1 MYGAHLCQGVWVGG
15 HVLSFH
21 SPGGQGGA
29 VSVKEPA
36 GKGGQEAGTGRALR
50 SRGSGGGASLGCGY
64 LIGEASPF
72 QPQETLAEEE

>member
-50 SRGSGGGASLGCGY
+50 SPGKRRRGLSGLW
-64 LIGEASPF
+64 LPHR
-72 QPQETLAEEE
+72 